1 MRPREAVT
9 RIRTDDALSVYRAP
23 RELPSLRDAA
33 DTMFRQRRLILVLC
47 FVLSTAVAAFV
58 ILSPRLYEAEMTI
71 LVKNIRAEV
80 MLTPDESPSAIR
92 QTEINDAQM
101 GTEVQ
106 LLSSRELFAK
116 VVDQLGLAGPTPAD
130 RERAIG
136 KLQKKVSI
144 APVMKSSMIRVR
156 YASTDPKLSA
166 RVLKTLGDAYLERH
180 LQLHSSAGSF
190 AFFQSQ
196 ADVYEH
202 KLADAQARLVD
213 FQQKSGVVS
222 GAEEKD
228 LLLRRLVDIGA
239 SLRESQATW
248 RDTQQRIGTLQTQL
262 AGVAPRIT
270 TQQRRIPNQYSVER
284 LNTMLAELQNK
295 RTELLTKFKPGDRMI
310 KSVDQQIAETQQKKA
325 EAERMNATE
334 EATDVNPIRQT
345 LETELARTQQ
355 TADGLRARIDTL
367 THQSGEYRS
376 QLERLEG
383 VAPSEQ
389 EILREIKV
397 AEENYLLYSRKRE
410 EARISEA
417 MDQQKIANIAISE
430 PPHVPALPL
439 PRVNMSVIAGY
450 MAGVIVIL
458 LAAFV
463 FGSLRRTI
471 YTPWDLESF
480 AMAPVLG
487 TVANVPVIEAQRK
500 ERRRR

>member
-1 MRPREAVT
+1 MREAMKPREAVT
-9 RIRTDDALSVYRAP
+9 RFRTDDMLAVYRSP
-23 RELPSLRDAA
+23 RELPSIRDAA
-33 DTMFRQRRLILVLC
+33 DTVFRQRRGILILSVL
-47 FVLSTAVAAFV
+47 LTIAVAAV
-58 ILSPRLYEAEMTI
+58 IILSPRTYEAEMTI

-80 MLTPDESPSAIR
+80 MLTPDESPGAIH

-116 VVDQLGLAGPTPAD
+116 VVDQCGLAGPTPAD
-130 RERAIG
+130 KERAIG
-136 KLQKKVSI
+136 KLQKKVHI
-144 APVMKSSMIRVR
+144 APLMKSSMIRVR

-190 AFFQSQ
+190 AFFQTQ
-196 ADVYEH
+196 ADVYER
-202 KLADAQARLVD
+202 KLAEAQARLVE

-228 LLLRRLVDIGA
+228 LLLRRMVEIGA

-248 RDTQQRIGTLQTQL
+248 RDTQQRIGTLQSQL
-262 AGVAPRIT
+262 TGVAPRIT

-295 RTELLTKFKPGDRMI
+295 RTELLTKFKPSDRMI
-310 KSVDQQIAETQQKKA
+310 KSVDQQIAETQQK
-325 EAERMNATE
+325 M
-334 EATDVNPIRQT
+334 

-367 THQSGEYRS
+367 THQSADYRG
-376 QLERLEG
+376 QLEKLEG

-397 AEENYLLYSRKRE
+397 AEEDYLLYSRKRE

-430 PPHVPALPL
+430 PPHVPVLPL

-450 MAGVIVIL
+450 IAGLIVIL
-458 LAAFV
+458 IAAFV

-487 TVANVPVIEAQRK
+487 TVADVPLIEAKKK
-500 ERRRR
+500 ERRR